1 MGSVRRIATM
11 TGAFATA
18 LAGVVH
24 AQIRTPIATTVSTTP
39 GPAPTN
45 VKAMATSPTS
55 AAISWDLAA
64 GARYLVQR
72 RQTDNP
78 TCCVAQ
84 SGYVTSGSWQDGGL
98 MPGNQYSFVVSAL
111 YSDGRSG
118 STEVMATTSFPA
130 LSIGTV
136 AYDACSQH
144 QSAGPDPGVIKTTVP
159 TSPGGGW
166 LNWSAPSP
174 AGTNYV
180 VDRAPFG
187 TTTWTFVGSTCGGPS
202 PINVC
207 HADPSTGICQ
217 VWMRDYAGGVRAG
230 AKYTYRVTRIGPRS
244 EVGWQTVAWYAG
256 CMKPPQPTATVS
268 GSTVTVTWSAYAI
281 NCGTFSSLPPETY
294 TLTSSFGYVKTA
306 AAPDGIHA
314 GFTKDVI
321 YGVPLGTHTFSLV
334 AGWRPDAFSIPLS
347 TTATVA
353 Y

>member
-1 MGSVRRIATM
+1 MASVRRIAMM
-11 TGAFATA
+11 TCAFAA
-18 LAGVVH
+18 LTGVAR
-24 AQIRTPIATTVSTTP
+24 AQIRTPIATVAATP

-45 VKAMATSPTS
+45 VKAVPTSPTS
-55 AAISWDLAA
+55 VAISWDLAA
-64 GARYLVQR
+64 GARYLVER

-98 MPGNQYSFVVSAL
+98 SAGNQYSFVVSVL

-118 STEVMATTSFPA
+118 STEVMATTSFMDSLSVGA
-130 LSIGTV
+130 L
-136 AYDACSQH
+136 AYTACTQRK
-144 QSAGPDPGVIKTTVP
+144 SAGPDPGVIKTASLA
-159 TSPGGGW
+159 SPAGGS
-166 LNWSAPSP
+166 LDWSSPSP

-180 VDRAPFG
+180 VDRAPYG

-202 PINVC
+202 PITVGQ
-207 HADPSTGICQ
+207 ADPSTGKSS
-217 VWMRDYAGGVRAG
+217 VRMRDYAGGVIANR
-230 AKYTYRVTRIGPRS
+230 KYTYRVTRIGPSS
-244 EVGWQTVAWYAG
+244 EVGWQTVTWYSG
-256 CMKPPQPTATVS
+256 CMKPPSPTATVS
-268 GSTVTVTWSAYAI
+268 GSTVTVTWSTNASD
-281 NCGTFSSLPPETY
+281 CGFYGSSLPPETY

-306 AAPDGIHA
+306 AAPDGIHS

-334 AGWRPDAFSIPLS
+334 AGWRPDAFSVPVS